1 MSGALGLKNSFYKK
15 VFRPL
20 QEYRGSDG
28 NPGHEIGLIDFM
40 QTRALNEEDKP
51 VGLKNTNGQPI
62 DWDDIWSDLGLDP
75 ARITLDNLIS
85 YQGDDMKYLA
95 PEMVRA
101 FVLEGLEA
109 DVSYMDL
116 CSGQENVDSFIITA
130 PWVEIQDETPQ
141 TVAEAERI
149 PEAGVTWGEKS
160 VKLTKDAIAFHW
172 TDELMLSVR
181 LPLLRYW
188 LRKVGARLAERLYTR
203 AVTTLLNGDQAD
215 TSDACEEIGTADGST
230 IAFKD
235 FLRAWLRGNLIGQRW
250 ESMLMN
256 ETTAYDVLQISEF
269 SDPQGAGS
277 VVTRLEQRNRIIP
290 ANMPQH
296 ISSAMAD
303 NNVMIFD
310 PRWTMLFLSMRGL
323 LVESERIIM
332 RQISGTAAS
341 IISGF
346 LTVDH
351 NARLILDGDSAYSGK
366 GFGDIACMTPTI

>member
-1 MSGALGLKNSFYKK
+1 MSGELGLANSFYRR

-20 QEYRGSDG
+20 QEYRGSDAA
-28 NPGHEIGLIDFM
+28 PGHEIDLIEFM
-40 QTRALNEEDKP
+40 QTRALNEDSKP
-51 VGLKNTNGQPI
+51 VGLKNTSGQPI
-62 DWDDIWSDLGLDP
+62 DWEDIWSDLGLDP
-75 ARITLDNLIS
+75 AGANLNNLIS

-109 DVSYMDL
+109 DANHMDL
-116 CSGQENVDSFIITA
+116 CAGQENVDSFLITA
-130 PWVEIQDETPQ
+130 PWIEMQNETPQ

-149 PEAGVTWGEKS
+149 PESGVTWGEKS

-172 TDELMLSVR
+172 TDELMLTVR

-215 TSDACEEIGTADGST
+215 SSDVCSEIGVDSAGT

-235 FLRAWLRGNLIGQRW
+235 FLRAWLRGRRIGQRW
-250 ESMLMN
+250 ETLIMN
-256 ETTAYDVLQISEF
+256 EVTAFDVFQISEF

-290 ANMPQH
+290 ANMPSF
-296 ISSAMAD
+296 ITGVLDD
-303 NNVMIFD
+303 NNVMLLNRAFG
-310 PRWTMLFLSMRGL
+310 MLFLSMRGL
-323 LVESERIIM
+323 MVESERIIM
-332 RQISGTAAS
+332 RQIQGTAAS

-346 LTVDH
+346 LTIDN
-351 NARLILDGDSAYSGK
+351 NARLILDGDTAYSSK
-366 GFGDIACMTPTI
+366 GFDLLTNMTPTV